1 MGAGHEPGQRWASS
15 EVLLAA
21 RLERAALTDATSR
34 VGLDRARIGCSQH
47 LRRLL
52 TRTIA
57 LAWLT
62 LLGLPHCGLL
72 PPGWDAQV
80 S

>member
-1 MGAGHEPGQRWASS
+1 M
-15 EVLLAA
+15 LLAA

-52 TRTIA
+52 LARTIA

-62 LLGLPHCGLL
+62 LIGLPYCGLL